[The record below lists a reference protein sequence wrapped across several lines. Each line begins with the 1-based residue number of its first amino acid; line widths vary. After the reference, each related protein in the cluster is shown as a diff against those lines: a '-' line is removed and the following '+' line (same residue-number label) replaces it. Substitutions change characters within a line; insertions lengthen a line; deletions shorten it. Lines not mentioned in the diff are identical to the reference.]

1 MMLNALRWLITPGC
15 GIAAL
20 LLVYDTRRALQ
31 PRIAGERPWRE
42 TRVIG
47 LVTVVVGALALQRF
61 NGTTGWVNGAI
72 QTLLVLALV
81 PLLWSSVSLTR
92 LVSGV
97 RRQGIED

>member
-1 MMLNALRWLITPGC
+1 MVNTLRWLVTPGC

-20 LLVYDTRRALQ
+20 LLVYDVRRALQ

-42 TRVIG
+42 ARVIG
-47 LVTVVVGALALQRF
+47 LITLVLGALVLQRF
-61 NGTTGWVNGAI
+61 HGSGWIDGAI
-72 QTLLVLALV
+72 QLVLVLTLV

-97 RRQGIED
+97 LRQGLED

>member
-1 MMLNALRWLITPGC
+1 MMVNTLRWLITPAC

-31 PRIAGERPWRE
+31 PRIAGEQPWRA

-61 NGTTGWVNGAI
+61 HGMGWVDVAM
-72 QTLLVLALV
+72 QTVVALALV

-97 RRQGIED
+97 LRQRLDD

>member
-1 MMLNALRWLITPGC
+1 MVNTLRWLIAPGC

-20 LLVYDTRRALQ
+20 LLVYDARRALQ
-31 PRIAGERPWRE
+31 PRIAGEQPWRE

-47 LVTVVVGALALQRF
+47 LITLVLGGVVLQRF
-61 NGTTGWVNGAI
+61 HDTGWIDGAI
-72 QTLLVLALV
+72 HLVLVLAVV

-97 RRQGIED
+97 LRQGLDD

>member
-1 MMLNALRWLITPGC
+1 MIVNELRWLITPGC

-31 PRIAGERPWRE
+31 PRIAGEQPWRE

-47 LVTVVVGALALQRF
+47 LITVVVGALVLQRF
-61 NGTTGWVNGAI
+61 HGIGWVNGAI
-72 QTLLVLALV
+72 EAVLALALV
-81 PLLWSSVSLTR
+81 AVVWSSVSLTR

-97 RRQGIED
+97 LRQGLED

>member
-1 MMLNALRWLITPGC
+1 MVNALRWLATPGC

-20 LLVYDTRRALQ
+20 LLLYDARRALQ

-42 TRVIG
+42 ARVIG
-47 LVTVVVGALALQRF
+47 LITLVLGSLLLQRF
-61 NGTTGWVNGAI
+61 HGSGWIDGAI
-72 QTLLVLALV
+72 QLVLVLALV

-97 RRQGIED
+97 LRQGLED

>member
-1 MMLNALRWLITPGC
+1 MVDALRWLAMPGC

-20 LLVYDTRRALQ
+20 LLVYDARRALQ

-42 TRVIG
+42 ARVIG
-47 LVTVVVGALALQRF
+47 LITLVLGSLALQRF
-61 NGTTGWVNGAI
+61 QGSGWIDGAI
-72 QTLLVLALV
+72 QLVLVLALV

-97 RRQGIED
+97 LRQGLED